1 MARGA
6 GPDFTLE
13 RAARGALGAGA
24 EVCGVDEAG
33 RGPWAGPVAA
43 AAVVLDP
50 LLPSERLPQGMD
62 DSKKMTARAR
72 ARVAQE
78 LRALEAEGFAAIG
91 LGWAET
97 AEIDALRIVAA
108 CDRAMAR
115 AVAALP
121 RRPAL
126 ALVDGLRAPALGCPA
141 EAVVRGDGRSLSI
154 AAASVVAKVARD
166 ALMERLAA
174 DWPGYGWETNRGYG
188 AAAHRAGLLALGVTP
203 HHRLSFRPVH
213 NIWCA
218 QGLNTGK

>member
-6 GPDFTLE
+6 GPDFSLE
-13 RAARGALGAGA
+13 TAARDVLGRAADL
-24 EVCGVDEAG
+24 CGVDEAG

-43 AAVVLDP
+43 AAVILDP
-50 LLPSERLPQGMD
+50 RLPPERLPEGMD
-62 DSKKMTARAR
+62 DSKRMTPRAR
-72 ARVAQE
+72 ARVAAE
-78 LRALEAEGFAAIG
+78 LRALEAEGRAAIG
-91 LGWAET
+91 IGWAEV

-121 RRPAL
+121 LRPAL
-126 ALVDGLRAPALGCPA
+126 ALVDGLRAPSLGCPA

-188 AAAHRAGLLALGVTP
+188 AAAHRAGLLALGLTP

-218 QGLNTGK
+218 RGLNYGK